1 MIHDVVIVGAG
12 PAGAHAAFL
21 LARQGL
27 SVALIDKRAF
37 PRKKVCGGGLSRR
50 TLDLLGFPLDA
61 VTHESVSGALITFG
75 NQGAVEQRMG
85 TTAGCTVVRSE
96 FDALLVERAQR
107 AGARFLPQS
116 ACEDVTLEP
125 QGVRART
132 SRGEL
137 RARYL
142 LAADG
147 VGSTVRR
154 QLFERRLVA
163 YAPALEALVEVP
175 ERQRERFAGRVL
187 FDFAAMPRGYGW
199 IFPKRDHLNVGV
211 YSIFGSHG
219 LREHL
224 ARFMSRYACLQAA
237 RNGHVQ
243 GAAIPLR
250 NRRAVFERERV
261 WLLGDAAGCAESVYG
276 EGIYFALKSAA
287 LAADTFAESSG
298 APREGDFTRRVR
310 EKLAPELRC
319 SERIGRALF
328 RAPQWVL
335 RRMVESRRVSDDFG
349 GLLLGSMSYRECLV
363 RTILGM
369 PRWILTSEFRISP
382 DLTF

>member
-1 MIHDVVIVGAG
+1 MIHDVAIVGAG
-12 PAGAHAAFL
+12 PSGAHAAFL

-27 SVALIDKRAF
+27 SVVLMEKRAL
-37 PRKKVCGGGLSRR
+37 PREKVCGGGLSRR
-50 TLDLLGFPLDA
+50 TLDLLGFPLDPVVHER
-61 VTHESVSGALITFG
+61 VTGALITFG
-75 NQGAVEQRMG
+75 NEGAVERQIG
-85 TTAGCTVVRSE
+85 TLAGCTVLRSE
-96 FDALLVERAQR
+96 FDALLVERAQA
-107 AGARFLPQS
+107 AGAHFLART
-116 ACEDVTLEP
+116 ACARVTLEP
-125 QGVRART
+125 LGVRAKT
-132 SRGEL
+132 SGGEL

-154 QLFERRLVA
+154 QLFERGLVT

-175 ERQRERFAGRVL
+175 EHIRERFAGRVL
-187 FDFAAMPRGYGW
+187 FDFAAMPKGYGW

-224 ARFMSRYACLQAA
+224 ARFMHRYACLRPAINT
-237 RNGHVQ
+237 RVV

-250 NRRAVFERERV
+250 NRRATFERERV

-276 EGIYFALKSAA
+276 EGICFALKSAA

-298 APREGDFTRRVR
+298 APREGEFTRRMRRV
-310 EKLAPELRC
+310 LAPELRC
-319 SERIGRALF
+319 SEAIGRGLF
-328 RAPQWVL
+328 RAPKWVF
-335 RRMVESRRVSDDFG
+335 RRMVESRRVSDDFA
-349 GLLLGSMSYRECLV
+349 GLLLGSTSYRDCLV
-363 RTILGM
+363 RTILGA
-369 PRWILTSEFRISP
+369 PRWVFPSDSELSA